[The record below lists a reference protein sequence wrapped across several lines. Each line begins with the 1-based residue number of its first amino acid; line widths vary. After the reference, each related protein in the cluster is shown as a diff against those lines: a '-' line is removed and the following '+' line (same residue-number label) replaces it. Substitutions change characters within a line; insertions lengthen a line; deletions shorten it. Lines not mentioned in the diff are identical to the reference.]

1 MVIKLPSK
9 DLAAAGDNDTE
20 VTQRMRHLE
29 LPPPERNR
37 PTGE

>member
-1 MVIKLPSK
+1 MVYELPSK
-9 DLAAAGDNDTE
+9 DLTAAGGNDTE
-20 VTQRMRHLE
+20 VTPLMRHLE